1 MEKFEL
7 YVTAVAIAAI
17 AGMLYLMRGP
27 NTALI
32 KTRYRNR
39 SKPKEETILIPILFA
54 LALGFV
60 SITSTTTNFEFA
72 YAQEQQPPQQSPP
85 LNNTISPSTIT
96 ENTNETTTSSVADNE
111 TGIGEPLP
119 SPTQTNGTMLRG
131 ILGSIQAAHRGT
143 FSWSTGGEWTMQ
155 LDGTLIG
162 RPNPQIESFNATIQM
177 VRLDGNILHEHEIND
192 FNQTS
197 VTQIGDDTTTFNG
210 TMTVTLREGPIENV
224 PGYIQLLGDS
234 VSIWVDPRFVEEH
247 FGATPIRGM
256 VLPVEEV

>member
-1 MEKFEL
+1 MSRC
-7 YVTAVAIAAI
+7 ASC
-17 AGMLYLMRGP
+17 
-27 NTALI
+27 
-32 KTRYRNR
+32 
-39 SKPKEETILIPILFA
+39 SKLKEETAIIRILFA
-54 LALGFV
+54 AALGYVFF
-60 SITSTTTNFEFA
+60 ITSTATQFEPVL
-72 YAQEQQPPQQSPP
+72 AQQQSPQQSSP
-85 LNNTISPSTIT
+85 LNNTISSLPIT
-96 ENTNETTTSSVADNE
+96 ENTNETTASSVADNE

-119 SPTQTNGTMLRG
+119 SPTQTDGTMLRG

-155 LDGTLIG
+155 LDGPLIG

-177 VRLDGNILHEHEIND
+177 VRLDGNILHEHEIHD